1 MHGTLSLIFMI
12 KVMVLYFVGDTHKLM
27 TIHVL
32 VVLVFVFT
40 ASYRKEILGR
50 LLFANLHPLAV
61 ADEVSGQSCHLVT
74 AIHDDGDDGL
84 ILCEWHS

>member
-1 MHGTLSLIFMI
+1 MI
-12 KVMVLYFVGDTHKLM
+12 
-27 TIHVL
+27 ICVL

-40 ASYRKEILGR
+40 ATYRKEILGS
-50 LLFANLHPLAV
+50 LLFAYLHPLAV

-84 ILCEWHS
+84 KLCEWHS